1 MNAARVI
8 AKFLK
13 DLFSSIR
20 FGIVLLLIIAVI
32 AIVGT
37 VVEQGKLPQYY
48 DKLYGAEAAE
58 WILKLSINKIYG
70 SLWMV
75 VPTVLLVINLI
86 YATLLKIPSIV
97 RSTAVPKKFHINP
110 KFSESVSVG
119 NRYDAI
125 IQSSG
130 ILKSH
135 HYKIYKLAD
144 GSLFAH
150 KGVLSRF
157 GMVVVHLSIL
167 IILLGGLIGA
177 LYSYKNFVNFV
188 TIDAGYSKKI
198 PEINT
203 VMKLDRF
210 WIDYWPDG
218 SYKQYN
224 TMISFIKNGKVVYKQ
239 LLNHDNKLD
248 YGGFRFFHEYHE
260 KSYDRVK
267 SVVLLLYDKRTQK
280 VVGNSITAEWNRWTK
295 IGPYSVKVVDFVPDF
310 YFDKVSGRITTK
322 SIEYN
327 NPAVRIQVKGA
338 PNSFDWEFI
347 KYPGDSINEFK
358 GDMAVVAYSI
368 NPIYF
373 VNFRYAYNPGANLIW
388 FGSIIMI
395 IGFMLSFYLYYRR
408 IHIDVDSDAERLI
421 LSGNSYKHK
430 DSFTREFERISKE
443 IKDCLREET

>member
-1 MNAARVI
+1 MNAIRVI

-20 FGIVLLLIIAVI
+20 LGIVLLLIIAVI
-32 AIVGT
+32 AIIGT

-48 DKLYGAEAAE
+48 DKLYGAAAAG
-58 WILKLSINKIYG
+58 WIIKLSINKIYG

-75 VPTVLLVINLI
+75 VPTILLVINLV
-86 YATLLKIPSIV
+86 YATLLKIPFIV
-97 RSTAVPKKFHINP
+97 RSVTVPKKFHINP
-110 KFSESVSVG
+110 KFSESVSAG

-125 IQSSG
+125 MQSSD

-150 KGVLSRF
+150 KGILSRF

-167 IILLGGLIGA
+167 IILFGGLIGA
-177 LYSYKNFVNFV
+177 LYSYKNFI

-267 SVVLLLYDKRTQK
+267 SVVLLLYDKKTQK
-280 VVGNSITAEWNRWTK
+280 VVGNSVTAKWNRWTK
-295 IGPYSVKVVDFVPDF
+295 IGPYSVRVVGFVPDF
-310 YFDKVSGRITTK
+310 YFDRVSGRITTK

-327 NPAVRIQVKGA
+327 NPAVRIQVRGA
-338 PNSFDWEFI
+338 SNPFNWEFI

-388 FGSIIMI
+388 LGSIIMI
-395 IGFMLSFYLYYRR
+395 IGFILSFYLYYRR
-408 IHIDVDSDAERLI
+408 IHIAVDNDTKKLVV
-421 LSGNSYKHK
+421 SGTSYKHK
-430 DSFTREFERISKE
+430 DSFVKEFERISRE
-443 IKDCLREET
+443 IKNRIEEET